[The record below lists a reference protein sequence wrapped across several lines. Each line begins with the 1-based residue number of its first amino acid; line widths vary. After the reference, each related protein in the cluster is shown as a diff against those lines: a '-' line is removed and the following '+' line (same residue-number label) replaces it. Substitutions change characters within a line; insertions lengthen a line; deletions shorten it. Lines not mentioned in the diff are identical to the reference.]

1 MLTASAIGVASRL
14 SLRAR
19 LTLIR
24 LAWIRKPWSYGEGVS
39 RTLYR
44 YLYLHLLF
52 QRLQHASGH
61 AFGAAAMLPY
71 QRTLKGTVPRLRYR
85 ASCPIIIHARPLD
98 R

>member
-52 QRLQHASGH
+52 QRLQHASRH

-71 QRTLKGTVPRLRYR
+71 QPPLKGTVPRLRYR
-85 ASCPIIIHARPLD
+85 ASCPIIIHAGPLD

>member
-1 MLTASAIGVASRL
+1 MLTASAIGLASRL

-52 QRLQHASGH
+52 QSLQQGSNP
-61 AFGAAAMLPY
+61 AFDGAAMLPY
-71 QRTLKGTVPRLRYR
+71 QSRSRRNSTSSAPDL
-85 ASCPIIIHARPLD
+85 CPIIIHARPLD